1 MHRFYLRLGALTG
14 AFAVIFGAFGAHYLK
29 TILGEE
35 SIVSFQTGVQY
46 QFYHAFAIIVT
57 GLLVKRYHSKWII
70 QAGRLFMAGIV
81 LFSGSIYLLTILKGT
96 GEEDLGALALV
107 TPLGG
112 LLFIAGWI
120 CLAIGVPTH
129 SHKHESK
136 EE

>member
-1 MHRFYLRLGALTG
+1 MHRFYVRLGALT
-14 AFAVIFGAFGAHYLK
+14 AALAVILGAFGAHYLK
-29 TILGEE
+29 TILAEE
-35 SIVSFQTGVQY
+35 SVASFQTGVQY
-46 QFYHAFAIIVT
+46 QFYHAFAIITT

-70 QAGRLFMAGIV
+70 QAGRLFTAGIV
-81 LFSGSIYLLTILKGT
+81 LFSGSIYLLTILKGM
-96 GEEDLGALALV
+96 GEADLGALAMV

-120 CLAIGVPTH
+120 CLAIGVPAQ

>member
-1 MHRFYLRLGALTG
+1 MHRFYVRLGALTG
-14 AFAVIFGAFGAHYLK
+14 ALAVVLGAFGAHFLK
-29 TILGEE
+29 SMLPEE
-35 SIVSFQTGVQY
+35 SVASFQTGVQY
-46 QFYHAFAIIVT
+46 QFYHAFAILVT

-70 QAGRLFMAGIV
+70 QAGRLFTAGIV
-81 LFSGSIYLLTILKGT
+81 LFSGSIYLLTILKGL
-96 GEEDLGALALV
+96 GEADLGTLALV

-129 SHKHESK
+129 PHKHESK